1 MFIDHL
7 FCVTITSESQSRAVG
22 VFTELYAHPALLS
35 GITFTK
41 PRMGMLGNLG
51 RFKYIWTAG
60 YTSRNKKAASFRA
73 FLFPINQTC
82 NSFSLMSKKISFNQ
96 NLTARSLIFVP
107 FSQQVSCTELVVI
120 NKLSD
125 KYSLSSPAVTV
136 YDVTSSQPSIQTCY
150 WESAP
155 FSMSKLSNE
164 LILFW
169 AHAVFRQLHQAGNSP
184 Q

>member
-82 NSFSLMSKKISFNQ
+82 NSFSLMSKKSPSTKTWQQDLWSSFLFHNRSAVQ
-96 NLTARSLIFVP
+96 NLW
-107 FSQQVSCTELVVI
+107 
-120 NKLSD
+120 LSTNC
-125 KYSLSSPAVTV
+125 LTNIPCPALLWQFMMSPA
-136 YDVTSSQPSIQTCY
+136 PSH
-150 WESAP
+150 P
-155 FSMSKLSNE
+155 SKPATENLPLSVSVN
-164 LILFW
+164 W
-169 AHAVFRQLHQAGNSP
+169 AMN
-184 Q
+184 